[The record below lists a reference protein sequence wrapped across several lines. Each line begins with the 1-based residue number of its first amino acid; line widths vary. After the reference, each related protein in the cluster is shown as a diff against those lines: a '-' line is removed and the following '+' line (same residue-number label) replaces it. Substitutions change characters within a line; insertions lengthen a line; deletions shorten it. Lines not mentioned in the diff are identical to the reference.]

1 MRDYLRI
8 LGILFRKTGMHYP
21 IYLLLC
27 LFEVLRNAAV
37 LLSVYWGVHFFVVGA
52 EGTVRLL
59 ALGVL
64 GAVACELAVIA
75 INYFMNKTE
84 ERLEQ
89 MIYRDLIGRSAHLPL
104 ATLENQAFRLLF
116 RDVLEVGMPALTTLA
131 VDLSAYLQ
139 FGCNILIYTLVASR
153 AGVAFVATSLVS
165 MGLAHFFVS
174 RAERGVKVQR
184 LAQSKCRN
192 RRRYFVD
199 LFDQEKHHAEIV
211 GNEAGDYFAERS
223 EQAHHAFLEANAEI
237 KHHQLRS
244 QLLASLVIGAGA
256 LLSLVLLFL
265 RSSNGML
272 SLEEFLVIVV
282 AEVLLYQ
289 EMQVFVRI
297 LGWDKEALHFG
308 RKYLAFLECTE
319 KRGVSVDAGTA
330 GATEAA
336 GFGSMTFQAASAG
349 TDTNAD
355 TGAEG
360 DSEVETDTN
369 AGTTA
374 NTDTATDTGECL
386 REIRLDGVGLCYGET
401 RAVDGVS
408 FTLRR
413 GKRYLLI
420 GDNGAGKSSLLGMLC
435 GLYTP
440 TEGAVRNERGEAL
453 CPEILKRRTAYVSQS
468 FPMLALSV
476 RESFF
481 SPGTN
486 DEAIWWAL
494 EQVGLREKIEDSPRG
509 LGSVVGKEVFFS
521 KGQWQR
527 LIVARLLVHR
537 ERDIWILD
545 EPTSAMD
552 ALWEE
557 QLLRTVFEAGK
568 EKIVVVVSH
577 RLGMAAEMDGIIRME
592 RGTIVSAGTH
602 TTLME
607 RDAKYREAYLA
618 QRQMYDVNGGDHW
631 SG

>member
-27 LFEVLRNAAV
+27 LFEVLRNATV
-37 LLSVYWGVHFFVVGA
+37 LFSVYWGVHFFAVGA

-116 RDVLEVGMPALTTLA
+116 RDVLEEGMPALTTLA

-153 AGVAFVATSLVS
+153 AGAAFVAASLVS

-174 RAERGVKVQR
+174 RAERVVKVQR

-223 EQAHHAFLEANAEI
+223 EQAHSEFLEANAEI

-336 GFGSMTFQAASAG
+336 GFGSVTFGVTSAG
-349 TDTNAD
+349 KETGADTGTEGDTNAD
-355 TGAEG
+355 TEA
-360 DSEVETDTN
+360 
-369 AGTTA
+369 
-374 NTDTATDTGECL
+374 DTATDTDECL
-386 REIRLDGVGLCYGET
+386 REIRLDGVGLCYGEN

-413 GKRYLLI
+413 GRQYLLI

-440 TEGAVRNERGEAL
+440 SEGAVRNERGEVL

-481 SPGTN
+481 SPGAN
-486 DEAIWWAL
+486 DEEIWKAL

-509 LGSVVGKEVFFS
+509 LGSMVGKEVFFS

-552 ALWEE
+552 ALREE

-577 RLGMAAEMDGIIRME
+577 RLGMAAEVDGILRME

-607 RDAKYREAYLA
+607 RDAKYRGAYLA